1 MMKQIV
7 QISAGTG
14 PAECRVFVPLLYKVM
29 AGEGVPIY
37 PLTEE
42 KPQMAS
48 MLALV
53 EGDEV
58 PAFRE
63 RWEGTVKWIW
73 KSTLRPH
80 WPRKNW
86 FVSVAFFPPPAAQ
99 AFNLSE
105 VRVDTFRASGHG
117 GQHVNRTD
125 SAVRVTHLPTGIVC
139 TASDERSQ
147 HRNRELAMLRLA
159 ERLGTLEKSLVA
171 SQEAEMRLAHYHLE
185 RGGERR
191 VFRGLPPVEEAASAH
206 V

>member
-1 MMKQIV
+1 MKQIV

-14 PAECRVFVPLLYKVM
+14 PAECRVFVPLLYKIM

-42 KPQMAS
+42 KPQMGS

-53 EGDEV
+53 EGDGV
-58 PAFRE
+58 AAFRE

-86 FVSVAFFPPPAAQ
+86 FVSVAFFPPPSEQ
-99 AFNLSE
+99 AFSLSE

-125 SAVRVTHLPTGIVC
+125 SAGPRIPDPRRRAGHILRKEGSRSVGTGSSW
-139 TASDERSQ
+139 APLRSFCS
-147 HRNRELAMLRLA
+147 RWSSS
-159 ERLGTLEKSLVA
+159 SL
-171 SQEAEMRLAHYHLE
+171 
-185 RGGERR
+185 
-191 VFRGLPPVEEAASAH
+191 F
-206 V
+206 